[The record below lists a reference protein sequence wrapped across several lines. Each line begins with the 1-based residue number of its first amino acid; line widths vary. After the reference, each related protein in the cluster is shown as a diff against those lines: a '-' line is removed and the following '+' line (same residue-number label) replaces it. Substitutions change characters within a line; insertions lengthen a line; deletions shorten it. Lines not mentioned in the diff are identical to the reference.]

1 MWKALDIKFKIALLA
16 AVLGLSALL
25 IRIEQHTA
33 EQARL
38 AQQQAARDEA
48 IQKHDEEFRRQVEEA
63 KKKAKY
69 AGNESK
75 TANSYY

>member
-1 MWKALDIKFKIALLA
+1 MWKALDIKFKIAILA
-16 AVLGLSALL
+16 AILALSALL
-25 IRIEQHTA
+25 MRIVQHTA
-33 EQARL
+33 EQTRL